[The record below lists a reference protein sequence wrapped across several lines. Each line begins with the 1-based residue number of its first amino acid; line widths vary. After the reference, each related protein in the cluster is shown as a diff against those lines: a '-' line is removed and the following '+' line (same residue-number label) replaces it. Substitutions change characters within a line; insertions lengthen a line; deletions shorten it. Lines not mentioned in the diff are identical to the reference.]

1 MKVTI
6 GHIKD
11 HSTLILVTVI
21 SAIIVSFFGAVI
33 GWTFT
38 EVRNFPKDYIQKEAI
53 VSYVTKESCNKDFN
67 SMKEKFEISEI
78 NLDKRIDR
86 LEDRMD
92 NRFDKLEDI
101 IISKKNLEDR

>member
-1 MKVTI
+1 
-6 GHIKD
+6 
-11 HSTLILVTVI
+11 
-21 SAIIVSFFGAVI
+21 
-33 GWTFT
+33 
-38 EVRNFPKDYIQKEAI
+38 
-53 VSYVTKESCNKDFN
+53 
-67 SMKEKFEISEI
+67 MKEKFEISEI